1 MYPFR
6 RSKRQ
11 CWIAEPFLFCHPTWP
26 LYRCRFASTGIGC
39 KPIHTQASVK
49 RQVGEETRDRR
60 FTLHTKVNKMPVMQD
75 VMVRQDGKFVAIFAM
90 TNIKFPKN

>member
-1 MYPFR
+1 MLDSRTFFVLSSNMAVIPL
-6 RSKRQ
+6 S
-11 CWIAEPFLFCHPTWP
+11 FCI
-26 LYRCRFASTGIGC
+26 YRDWLQTTHS
-39 KPIHTQASVK
+39 QASVK
-49 RQVGEETRDRR
+49 RQVDEETRDRR